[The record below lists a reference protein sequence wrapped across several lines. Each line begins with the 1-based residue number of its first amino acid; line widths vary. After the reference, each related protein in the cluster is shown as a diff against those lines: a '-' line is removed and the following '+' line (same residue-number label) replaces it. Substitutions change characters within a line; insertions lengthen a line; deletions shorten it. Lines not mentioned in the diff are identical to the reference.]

1 MAICRWLGWTA
12 GFLLASVGISL
23 AGDPKPAEAKPEQ
36 LSTAEIRTAIEKS
49 LPLLEKGARGS
60 LEQRKQCFTCHN
72 QGLPILA
79 LTAARDHG
87 FSIDEAHLRE
97 QVEFIAGF
105 LKKNQQKFLDGKGT
119 GGQVDT
125 AGYALWTLDRG
136 GYQPDEVTAA
146 VAEYL
151 LLFQKDADYWKVG
164 SNRPPSEAS
173 SLTTSYLAI
182 RGLGRFA
189 TAEQQPRAE
198 ERRKK
203 ALTWFTQAEA
213 KDSEDRVFRLRALHA
228 LEADEKELKLAC
240 EQLASRQRDDGG
252 WSQLDGGQSD
262 AYATATALVALFE
275 AKHWT
280 AESPAYRRGLRYLVR
295 LQQEDGSWKVTSRSK
310 PFQAYFESGYP
321 HGKDQFISITAG
333 SWATIALSYALPE
346 KAETKE
352 AK

>member
-1 MAICRWLGWTA
+1 MATDRWLGWTA
-12 GFLLASVGISL
+12 VFLLATVGVSQ
-23 AGDPKPAEAKPEQ
+23 AGDPKPAQAEPEKV
-36 LSTAEIRTAIEKS
+36 STAEIRKAIEKS

-87 FSIDEAHLRE
+87 FEIDEEHLGE
-97 QVEFIAGF
+97 QVKFIAGF
-105 LKKNQQKFLDGKGT
+105 LKRNQQKFLDGKGT

-136 GYQPDEVTAA
+136 DYAPNEVTSA

-173 SLTTSYLAI
+173 SITTSYLAI
-182 RGLGRFA
+182 RGLERYA
-189 TAEQQPRAE
+189 TEEQQPSAK

-203 ALTWFTQAEA
+203 ALKWFIQVEA
-213 KDSEDRVFRLRALHA
+213 KDNEDRVFRLRALHTLA
-228 LEADEKELKLAC
+228 ADAAEIKRAG
-240 EQLASRQRDDGG
+240 EQLASRQGDDGG
-252 WSQLDGGQSD
+252 WSQLDGGESD

-280 AESPAYRRGLRYLVR
+280 AESPSYRQGLRYL
-295 LQQEDGSWKVTSRSK
+295 LSQQQEDGSWKVTSRSK

-333 SWATIALSYALPE
+333 SWATIALAYALPT
-346 KAETKE
+346 KAEKKS
-352 AK
+352 AD